1 MKRPARKSS
10 LTRLGRLTLRPVVVL
25 AVCALALTGAKTAL
39 AGRLQPA
46 ILTPAIGVSISG
58 TLKPGGT
65 ATATVTSPGNTNASR
80 FTYLWR
86 VNGIVARMRIATQA
100 TSDSL
105 PLGPYGWDAVVS
117 VVVIPSSG
125 ARIGIPV
132 GDSATLVDHP
142 PVATVALT
150 GPAQVGSTVTANATG
165 TDPDGSPV
173 TFTYVWLLNGA
184 QMQVDANLG
193 SHDDYA
199 IDGDAQAGQTLTVR
213 VIPNDGYMNGP
224 VASDSAV
231 LTNPASQPA
240 ASQASSSYD
249 PASDPYSMYE
259 TTLGT
264 GAQAWWRA
272 GYTGKGVDV
281 AVIDTGVSPVEGLDT
296 PGKIV
301 YGPDLS
307 LDSQAPNLGN
317 LDANG
322 HGTFMA
328 GLIAGRDSSLQAPYT
343 SADASVYRGMAPD
356 ARIVSVKVGDADG
369 GVDVTQVIA
378 AIDWVVQHAHDPG
391 LNIRV
396 INLAYGT
403 NSTQPYLVDPLA
415 FAVEQAWK
423 AGIVVVAAAGNTGY
437 QVGNGAPGVAD
448 PAYDPFIIGVGGYD
462 TMGTTAMN
470 DDRLGGYSASS
481 SGCST
486 SDDAAPLCKGPDFL
500 EDGSHLQG
508 LRDPGSYV
516 DDGNPSARLGTRY
529 FRGSG
534 TSEATAIAAG
544 AVALILQKYPD
555 LTPDQVKQFLISG
568 ADPIAGVDSA
578 DEGAGE
584 IDLGRLLGAPVPAA
598 SPQSYTSSNGSGT
611 IEGSRGQD
619 HLTMNGVEL
628 KGEEDIFGK
637 SIDTAA
643 LASQEAADASWTDG
657 VWNGSTWSGST
668 WSGSTWSGSTW
679 SGSTWSGSTWSG
691 NTWSGNTWSGSTW
704 SGSTWSGSTWSG
716 NTWSGST
723 WSGSAWA
730 SGDWD

>member
-1 MKRPARKSS
+1 
-10 LTRLGRLTLRPVVVL
+10 
-25 AVCALALTGAKTAL
+25 
-39 AGRLQPA
+39 
-46 ILTPAIGVSISG
+46 
-58 TLKPGGT
+58 
-65 ATATVTSPGNTNASR
+65 
-80 FTYLWR
+80 
-86 VNGIVARMRIATQA
+86 
-100 TSDSL
+100 
-105 PLGPYGWDAVVS
+105 
-117 VVVIPSSG
+117 
-125 ARIGIPV
+125 
-132 GDSATLVDHP
+132 
-142 PVATVALT
+142 
-150 GPAQVGSTVTANATG
+150 
-165 TDPDGSPV
+165 
-173 TFTYVWLLNGA
+173 
-184 QMQVDANLG
+184 
-193 SHDDYA
+193 
-199 IDGDAQAGQTLTVR
+199 
-213 VIPNDGYMNGP
+213 
-224 VASDSAV
+224 
-231 LTNPASQPA
+231 
-240 ASQASSSYD
+240 
-249 PASDPYSMYE
+249 
-259 TTLGT
+259 
-264 GAQAWWRA
+264 
-272 GYTGKGVDV
+272 
-281 AVIDTGVSPVEGLDT
+281 
-296 PGKIV
+296 
-301 YGPDLS
+301 
-307 LDSQAPNLGN
+307 
-317 LDANG
+317 
-322 HGTFMA
+322 MA
-328 GLIAGRDSSLQAPYT
+328 GLIAGRDSSLRAPYA

-437 QVGNGAPGVAD
+437 QIGNGAPGVAD

-462 TMGTTAMN
+462 TMGTTAMG

-516 DDGNPSARLGTRY
+516 DDGNPTGRLGARY

-534 TSEATAIAAG
+534 TSEATAITAG
-544 AVALILQKYPD
+544 AVALILQKYPN
-555 LTPDQVKQFLISG
+555 LTPDQVKRFLIAA

-584 IDLGRLLGAPVPAA
+584 IDLGQLLGAPVPPAT
-598 SPQSYTSSNGSGT
+598 PQSYTSSDGSGT

-619 HLTMNGVEL
+619 HLTLNGVEL
-628 KGEEDIFGK
+628 QGEEDIFGK
-637 SIDTAA
+637 SVDTGA
-643 LASQEAADASWTDG
+643 LAAQEAADASWAGG

-679 SGSTWSGSTWSG
+679 SGSTWSGNTWSG

-730 SGDWD
+730 SGNWD